1 MLLYLKLV
9 VTLLLG
15 VLSTAISWDNS
26 VGLRFSPY
34 VVISL
39 FEVQLC
45 VCVLCFM
52 LVSYHCGFSGLAFSV
67 GCTLV
72 FVALSVSSF
81 GVGFPI
87 FENFS
92 CIFLFF
98 SFFQIRKIFH
108 KRTEVR
114 DRTYW
119 GYKIAIAIM
128 AGHIKNKISLSEC
141 RTLFQ

>member
-52 LVSYHCGFSGLAFSV
+52 LVS
-67 GCTLV
+67 
-72 FVALSVSSF
+72 
-81 GVGFPI
+81 
-87 FENFS
+87 
-92 CIFLFF
+92 
-98 SFFQIRKIFH
+98 
-108 KRTEVR
+108 
-114 DRTYW
+114 
-119 GYKIAIAIM
+119 
-128 AGHIKNKISLSEC
+128 
-141 RTLFQ
+141 